1 MQQSSATVT
10 APIGATD
17 KLPSRVSWG
26 AILSGALVAV
36 VVGAMFNIL
45 GVAVGAS
52 TVDAT
57 VPGETPGAS
66 TFGIAAAAW
75 FLLANLLGLA
85 CGGYVAARLSGT
97 ANDTDG
103 VLHGL
108 SVWAIA
114 FLVSGVLL
122 GNVAA
127 STARGVGS
135 AVSSVAS
142 GLGSAA
148 SSLGSAASEAVPEV
162 NPQALTERL
171 QASFQGGGNPAQ
183 MNSDQRRA
191 EMARLVGQRVT
202 GGELGQPE
210 RERLA
215 NLAAAEFGIPPDQAQ
230 QRVQQLEQEA
240 TQALNQAEQRAR
252 EAADAAARSAAIG
265 AYWLFATLLLGA
277 AAAVIGAKIG
287 TRKTILLSGE
297 RRYS

>member
-1 MQQSSATVT
+1 MQQATATHTSVPT
-10 APIGATD
+10 TD
-17 KLPSRVSWG
+17 KLPARVSWG

-52 TVDAT
+52 AVDAT
-57 VPGETPGAS
+57 TPGETPGAT
-66 TFGIAAAAW
+66 TFGIAGAAW
-75 FLLANLLGLA
+75 FMVSNLLGLA
-85 CGGYVAARLSGT
+85 AGGYVAARLSGT
-97 ANDTDG
+97 ADDTDG

-114 FLVSGVLL
+114 FLISGVLL
-122 GNVAA
+122 GNVIAG
-127 STARGVGS
+127 TARGVS
-135 AVSSVAS
+135 SVVSSAAS

-162 NPQALTERL
+162 SPQALTERL
-171 QASFQGGGNPAQ
+171 QASFQGGGAPAQ
-183 MNSDQRRA
+183 MTPDQRRA
-191 EMARLVGQRVT
+191 EMARIVGNRVT
-202 GGELGQPE
+202 SGGLGQPE

-230 QRVQQLEQEA
+230 QRVQQMEAEA
-240 TQALNQAEQRAR
+240 TRVANETAQQAR

-287 TRKTILLSGE
+287 TRKTILLAAN
-297 RRYS
+297 RRFS